1 MLLNLLSFKYFEQN
15 LRNGSIMKIIKKK
28 IFKKKIIG
36 TVWCAPSIPPSR
48 LQSVITWISQHI
60 GDQDLVLL
68 KQLWSGVLPKGQHS
82 WNIKGLLTAVHS
94 FV

>member
-1 MLLNLLSFKYFEQN
+1 
-15 LRNGSIMKIIKKK
+15 MKIIKKK
-28 IFKKKIIG
+28 YLKKKCIEA
-36 TVWCAPSIPPSR
+36 VWCAPSIPPSL
-48 LQSVITWISQHI
+48 LQSVITWIFQHI
-60 GDQDLVLL
+60 GDRDLVLL

>member
-1 MLLNLLSFKYFEQN
+1 
-15 LRNGSIMKIIKKK
+15 MKIIKKK
-28 IFKKKIIG
+28 IIKKNYRG
-36 TVWCAPSIPPSR
+36 GVVRTSL
-48 LQSVITWISQHI
+48 LQSVITWIFQHI
-60 GDQDLVLL
+60 GDRDLVLL